1 MLASSYLRRKKIFK
15 KSGKRKFTCIDVV
28 RRLLP
33 NGGPVTTGSY
43 DFLAGRLKFEQ
54 GARTGA

>member
-15 KSGKRKFTCIDVV
+15 KSGKQKFTGIDVV
-28 RRLLP
+28 TRLLP
-33 NGGPVTTGSY
+33 NGGPVSTGSY
-43 DFLAGRLKFEQ
+43 DFLAERLKFEK